1 MARTGILIGLI
12 LFLLSLLPFALIARA
27 RAQRSDR
34 PRVHLIL
41 DMDNQPKFKPQQANP
56 LFADGRAMRPKVAG
70 TVARGD
76 LELDDHLCRGIE
88 NGQWAETFPIRVD
101 ERLLRRGRERFDIFC
116 APCHGVSGYGD
127 GMVSRRA
134 DELQEGKWVPPTS
147 LHADAVRQRPPG
159 HLYNTIVNG
168 IRNMPPYGHQI
179 GVEDRWAIVAYVRAL
194 QRSQNARPEDAPEE
208 ARRLLR

>member
-1 MARTGILIGLI
+1 MAKTGLLIGLI
-12 LFLLSLLPFALIARA
+12 FFLLSLLPFALIARA

-41 DMDNQPKFKPQQANP
+41 DMDNQPKFKPQRANS

-70 TVARGD
+70 TVARGE
-76 LELDDHLCRGIE
+76 LELDDHLYRGIE
-88 NGQWAETFPIRVD
+88 NGQWAETFPLRVD

-116 APCHGVSGYGD
+116 APCHGISGYGD

-147 LHADAVRQRPPG
+147 LHTDAVRQRPPG

-168 IRNMPPYGHQI
+168 IRNMPAYGHQI
-179 GVEDRWAIVAYVRAL
+179 GLEDRWAIVAYVRAL
-194 QRSQNARPEDAPEE
+194 QRSQNARPEDVPEE